1 MTHTRFKEAVVLI
14 DVPFR
19 INKELVRRTV
29 AEQYGEEREK
39 IMASV
44 ANRSDREFDEVF
56 EELGGEEPEEKSATK
71 GTGLFEEEEVVA
83 DGDDPSTLPDW
94 AALPEGFKMPLG
106 KQVIALRFR
115 AKWTDYPKR
124 GDRWCLL
131 WNLTEADEKLA
142 LKRTRG
148 EGIRAIDELAKQTV
162 RVIDGLRTDW
172 VALAGAGSMRAF
184 WDEVGGKCRQQVK
197 NVYAKRHTMSQEE
210 LTDFFTDCIA
220 VATVAG

>member
-1 MTHTRFKEAVVLI
+1 MTHTRFREAVVLLGA
-14 DVPFR
+14 PFR
-19 INKELVRRTV
+19 INGELVRRTV
-29 AEQYGEEREK
+29 RERYGGKEGPMAEVV
-39 IMASV
+39 S
-44 ANRSDREFDEVF
+44 RSDKTFDEVF
-56 EELGGEEPEEKSATK
+56 AEAAGDPPEKPGREP
-71 GTGLFEEEEVVA
+71 GLYDEEEMGVVA

-94 AALPEGFKMPLG
+94 AVLPEGFKMPLG

-124 GDRWCLL
+124 GDHWVLL

-148 EGIRAIDELAKQTV
+148 EGIRAIDELTKQTI
-162 RVIDGLRTDW
+162 RVIDGHRADW
-172 VALAGAGSMRAF
+172 VALAGPGSMRAF
-184 WDEVGGKCRQQVK
+184 WDEVGGKCRQQLK

-220 VATVAG
+220 VATVSG